1 MSNMFITGARA
12 IFDEDI
18 YQYVKSISS
27 DVWNDPKNNMAFSDV
42 NEFKKNYIGMIND
55 YKHSKLLGLE
65 HFKNTIVTDGVTGAF
80 LDWYIEY
87 GKDNLVVLK
96 GEYPFHERNGIKVLE
111 HFTQIEKGK
120 TLILSLPF
128 SATGGLHSNYFSI
141 LEWCGSNDINVL
153 IDAAYL
159 NISGMGEVPILHKSI
174 KSVATSLSK
183 VYNTGMNKIGI
194 RFDITK
200 PSTPASQLNE
210 WSYINHH
217 SVNLHSMIMKKF
229 NLSYIYDKY
238 KDLQIDICN
247 DSNLRA
253 SETVIFGL
261 STDEKYK
268 EFNRSG
274 IINRI
279 CLSKEMKNENNS

>member
-1 MSNMFITGARA
+1 MFIKGARA
-12 IFDEDI
+12 IFDNEV
-18 YQYVKSISS
+18 YQYIK
-27 DVWNDPKNNMAFSDV
+27 DVASELWNDPDHNMTFSDV
-42 NEFKKNYIGMIND
+42 EEFKTKYVSKINE

-65 HFKNTIVTDGVTGAF
+65 HFKHTMVTDGVTGSF
-80 LDWYIEY
+80 LDWYIEH

-128 SATGGLHSNYFSI
+128 SATGGIHSNYFSI

-159 NISGMGEVPILHKSI
+159 NISGIGEIPILHKSI

-194 RFDITK
+194 RFDIEK
-200 PSTPASQLNE
+200 PNTPTQQLND
-210 WSYINHH
+210 WSYVNHH
-217 SVNLHSMIMKKF
+217 SINLHSSLMDKYS
-229 NLSYIYDKY
+229 LSYIYDKY
-238 KDLQIDICN
+238 KDSQIDICN
-247 DSNLRA
+247 QEGMLA

-261 STDEKYK
+261 STDDKFK
-268 EFNRSG
+268 EYNRAG
-274 IINRI
+274 IINRV
-279 CLSKEMKNENNS
+279 CLSKEMKNANNSQ